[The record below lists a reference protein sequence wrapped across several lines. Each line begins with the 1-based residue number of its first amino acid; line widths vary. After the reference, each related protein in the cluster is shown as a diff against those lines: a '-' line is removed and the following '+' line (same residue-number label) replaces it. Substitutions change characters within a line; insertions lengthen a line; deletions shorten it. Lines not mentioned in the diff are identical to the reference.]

1 MSLKINMR
9 LFEQAHFMTDIDH
22 AQATE
27 FATWQLKLGD
37 GTANHDATT
46 ITLPTGINFPFIADF

>member
-9 LFEQAHFMTDIDH
+9 LFGQAHFMTDIDH

-27 FATWQLKLGD
+27 FATWQLKLSD
-37 GTANHDATT
+37 ETANHDVTT
-46 ITLPTGINFPFIADF
+46 ITQSTGIIFPFIADF